1 MVQKMDVE
9 RLIKIKDG
17 TIRSK
22 IDLLNDKMVEL

>member
-1 MVQKMDVE
+1 MDVE